1 MGSASEL
8 PWTKIHEFLL
18 EVGSTREPKELCVQ
32 VIKKIY
38 RLIPYDQ
45 ARVYFVND
53 FGKVY
58 DQVLIGVEQT
68 WSDVYL
74 EHYSR
79 IENGRYSIPNRSS
92 VIPDRIE
99 RGRYSFPN
107 LEGGVYDW
115 TSYKGDEF
123 MAEYIRP
130 QRLNYSAGFAFHDAD
145 GFIKSV
151 YMLDRTGRNEYIR
164 KEIDIMSV
172 VQPHLDNLHQNLFV
186 SESTR
191 MMHENL
197 AVQKALT
204 KREAQIAELLCR
216 GLTPIKIGRTL
227 SLSLPTVYRHIA
239 NIHAK
244 LNVSN
249 RQELLLALLTERA
262 SPRAAL
268 PASPGAD

>member
-1 MGSASEL
+1 MVSSSEL

-18 EVGSTREPKELCVQ
+18 DVGNAREPKELCVQ

-53 FGKVY
+53 FGKIY

-79 IENGRYSIPNRSS
+79 IENGRYSIPNRSHM
-92 VIPDRIE
+92 VPDRIE

-130 QRLNYSAGFAFHDAD
+130 QRLNYSAGFAFHDAA

-151 YMLDRTGRNEYIR
+151 YILDRTGRNEYMR
-164 KEIDIMSV
+164 TEIDIMSV
-172 VQPHLDNLHQNLFV
+172 VHSHLDNLRIRQRFDAITVLARRIRQAIRAMNSWPSISARSGSITAPVLRFTTPTA
-186 SESTR
+186 SSRAFICWTGPAAMSTYG
-191 MMHENL
+191 
-197 AVQKALT
+197 KKST
-204 KREAQIAELLCR
+204 
-216 GLTPIKIGRTL
+216 
-227 SLSLPTVYRHIA
+227 S
-239 NIHAK
+239 
-244 LNVSN
+244 
-249 RQELLLALLTERA
+249 
-262 SPRAAL
+262 
-268 PASPGAD
+268 